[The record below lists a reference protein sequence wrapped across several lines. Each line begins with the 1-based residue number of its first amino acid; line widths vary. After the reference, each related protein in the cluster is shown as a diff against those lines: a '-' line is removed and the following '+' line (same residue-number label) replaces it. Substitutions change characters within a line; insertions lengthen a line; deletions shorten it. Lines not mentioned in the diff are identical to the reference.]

1 MKTITLDEE
10 AYQRLKAW
18 KSDTKDSFSKVVLR
32 LVPPKGSLQSVAEFT
47 ETYKTDLLPNQD
59 VLAATVEERS
69 LHKENYKDM
78 PGVKLH
84 LCD

>member
-32 LVPPKGSLQSVAEFT
+32 LVPPKGSLQGVAEFT
-47 ETYKTDLLPNQD
+47 ETYRTDLLPNQD
-59 VLAATVEERS
+59 VLAQTVEERNM
-69 LHKENYKDM
+69 HKENPWD
-78 PGVKLH
+78 L
-84 LCD
+84 

>member
-32 LVPPKGSLQSVAEFT
+32 LVPPKGSLHSVAEFT
-47 ETYKTDLLPNQD
+47 ETYRTDLLPNQD
-59 VLAATVEERS
+59 VLAKTVEDRS
-69 LHKENYKDM
+69 IHKENPWD
-78 PGVKLH
+78 L
-84 LCD
+84 